1 MCPGETPQPQV
12 LPRSKPSPRLLGAR
26 PALAGSRAGRHAL
39 SLLCLLPSGSQ
50 GPPSEPGQWEK
61 LVGGRRPAG
70 GRDCRLDEL
79 GWRRP
84 QTPQCTCGV
93 LGPRDGTRG
102 GGLDDASKCGDIRGK
117 TGVCQ
122 PPDPTARRG
131 RRRAGVLEG
140 RGPGGRVEEGR
151 GRPGQSEEDEGHT
164 DVTLGGGAAQLKGR
178 GPGPTGMG
186 RGAARGL

>member
-12 LPRSKPSPRLLGAR
+12 LLRSKPSPRLLGAR
-26 PALAGSRAGRHAL
+26 PALAGSRAGGHAL

-50 GPPSEPGQWEK
+50 GPPSEPGQWGE
-61 LVGGRRPAG
+61 LVGGGRPAA

-102 GGLDDASKCGDIRGK
+102 GGLDDASKCGHIRGK
-117 TGVCQ
+117 TPQPAGDGGGQGSWWGGVPEAVWRKEGDGQ
-122 PPDPTARRG
+122 ASQRRMRGTRTSPLEEEPPSSRG
-131 RRRAGVLEG
+131 GVLG
-140 RGPGGRVEEGR
+140 QLGWAGG
-151 GRPGQSEEDEGHT
+151 
-164 DVTLGGGAAQLKGR
+164 L
-178 GPGPTGMG
+178 
-186 RGAARGL
+186 RGASE